1 MIRILFFDQLKDA
14 SMNEKT
20 LFGLIF
26 VAICVAGCSTRTAYF
41 SAQEMQRAQ
50 CDKQTDLQELQRCR
64 AQVKQSYEDY
74 QRQRDE
80 VKQTAPQ

>member
-1 MIRILFFDQLKDA
+1 MHFRSLPSLV
-14 SMNEKT
+14 
-20 LFGLIF
+20 F
-26 VAICVAGCSTRTAYF
+26 VALCISACSTKMAYF

-64 AQVKQSYEDY
+64 AQIKQSYEDY

-80 VKQTAPQ
+80 LNKSE

>member
-1 MIRILFFDQLKDA
+1 MQYRALL
-14 SMNEKT
+14 T
-20 LFGLIF
+20 LVFTSLL
-26 VAICVAGCSTRTAYF
+26 AAGCSTKMAYF

-64 AQVKQSYEDY
+64 AQIKQSYEDY

-80 VKQTAPQ
+80 VKQTPAQ

>member
-1 MIRILFFDQLKDA
+1 MRCRSLLSLVFAALCATACTTK
-14 SMNEKT
+14 M
-20 LFGLIF
+20 
-26 VAICVAGCSTRTAYF
+26 AYF

-64 AQVKQSYEDY
+64 AQIKQSYEDY

-80 VKQTAPQ
+80 LNKSE

>member
-1 MIRILFFDQLKDA
+1 MHFR
-14 SMNEKT
+14 T
-20 LFGLIF
+20 LPGLIF
-26 VAICVAGCSTRTAYF
+26 MCAIAAGCSTKMAYF

-64 AQVKQSYEDY
+64 AQIKQSYEDY

-80 VKQTAPQ
+80 VNQTPAQ

>member
-1 MIRILFFDQLKDA
+1 MRSRAFFC
-14 SMNEKT
+14 
-20 LFGLIF
+20 LIF
-26 VAICVAGCSTRTAYF
+26 LGLSTAGCSTKMAYF

-64 AQVKQSYEDY
+64 AQIKQSYEDY

-80 VKQTAPQ
+80 VKQAE

>member
-1 MIRILFFDQLKDA
+1 MPSRAFFCV
-14 SMNEKT
+14 
-20 LFGLIF
+20 IF
-26 VAICVAGCSTRTAYF
+26 LSLCAAGCSTKMAYF

-64 AQVKQSYEDY
+64 AQIKQSYEDY

-80 VKQTAPQ
+80 VKQAE

>member
-1 MIRILFFDQLKDA
+1 MRYR
-14 SMNEKT
+14 T
-20 LFGLIF
+20 LSGLIF
-26 VAICVAGCSTRTAYF
+26 VCVVTAGCSTKMAYF

-64 AQVKQSYEDY
+64 AQIKQSYEDY

-80 VKQTAPQ
+80 VKQAPLQE